1 MNSTP
6 NTLPAIPVRRD
17 DHILWNQSVKLA
29 SMLYHWK
36 LVDSYE
42 SILRIINIHQR
53 YLQQETFQPD
63 HTFLPQLEEQL
74 PKVDGPRIWAC
85 FHIGPYALM
94 ARALIRC
101 GYGIAI
107 LLKDEVFEEQ
117 YPMYMQQFKRSFGR
131 EPKPTELRFV
141 RSSSSRSLIQLR
153 QLLKKG
159 YHVICYIDG
168 EEGGSGERGWTQ
180 VHVHSNPL
188 DVRMGMAIL
197 SQLSG
202 VPIRPVIFTT
212 EGDKLTVRSRGDLYV
227 NNREEYQAAMQYCY
241 QMLEELS
248 AEETL
253 QWECIPRLFDK
264 IILDIQHTAEK
275 PMWLPVYAKDKNML
289 LDIVSGKY
297 AEISAEQFEKMD
309 ALRQEFLKQF

>member
-1 MNSTP
+1 MKIEL
-6 NTLPAIPVRRD
+6 NTLPATPTEKN
-17 DHILWNQSVKLA
+17 DHILWNQSVKAA
-29 SMLYHWK
+29 SMLYRWK

-42 SILRIINIHQR
+42 SILRIINIHQK

-117 YPMYMQQFKRSFGR
+117 YPMYMQQFKKSFGR
-131 EPKPTELRFV
+131 EPKPTELQFV
-141 RSSSSRSLIQLR
+141 RSSSSRSLIQLK

-159 YHVICYIDG
+159 YHVICYVDG
-168 EEGGSGERGWTQ
+168 EEGGNGEKGWTQ
-180 VHVHSNPL
+180 IHVHNTTL

-202 VPIRPVIFTT
+202 VPIRPIILTT
-212 EGDKLTVRSRGDLYV
+212 EGEKLTLRSRGDLYV
-227 NNREEYQAAMQYCY
+227 NNRQQYQAAMQYCY
-241 QMLEELS
+241 QMLGELP
-248 AEETL
+248 AEEIL

-264 IILDIQHTAEK
+264 TVSPRIETLETPI
-275 PMWLPVYAKDKNML
+275 WLPVYAQDKNML

-297 AEISAEQFEKMD
+297 AEVPAEQFEKMD

>member
-1 MNSTP
+1 MNSTSSALSV
-6 NTLPAIPVRRD
+6 TPVAKEN
-17 DHILWNQSVKLA
+17 HIFWNQSVKLA

-42 SILRIINIHQR
+42 SILTIIYIHQT
-53 YLQQETFQPD
+53 YLRQEPFKHD
-63 HTFLPQLEEQL
+63 NIFLPQLEKQL

-85 FHIGPYALM
+85 FHIGPYAIM
-94 ARALIRC
+94 ARALIRR

-117 YPMYMQQFKRSFGR
+117 YPTYMQQFKRSFGR
-131 EPKPTELRFV
+131 KPNASELQFV
-141 RSSSSRSLIQLR
+141 RSSSSKSLIQLK

-159 YHVICYIDG
+159 YHVICYVDG

-180 VHVHSNPL
+180 VQLYNKPL
-188 DVRMGMAIL
+188 EVRMGMAIL

-202 VPIRPVIFTT
+202 VPIRPVVLTT
-212 EGDKLTVRSRGDLYV
+212 EGEKLMVRSRGDLYV
-227 NNREEYQAAMQYCY
+227 NNREQYSAAMQYCY
-241 QMLEELS
+241 QMLGELP
-248 AEETL
+248 AEEIL

-264 IILDIQHTAEK
+264 IARDMRHAAEK
-275 PMWLPVYAKDKNML
+275 PIWLPVYAKEKNML

-297 AEISAEQFEKMD
+297 VEVSAEQFEKMD
-309 ALRQEFLKQF
+309 ALRQEFLKPF